1 MSFRDDTVDGGD
13 YPDVVTLLLRKIR
26 RIWQFA
32 KKKKSGLA
40 DTVNKYD
47 VLNYCLF
54 WKQTIEEKDSKL
66 LGFFLK

>member
-32 KKKKSGLA
+32 KKKK
-40 DTVNKYD
+40 V
-47 VLNYCLF
+47 V
-54 WKQTIEEKDSKL
+54 WQIQ
-66 LGFFLK
+66 